1 MKLADRANEYVDRMT
16 PWKLAKDPAR
26 ARELQDVCSVALNA
40 YRQIVLYM
48 TPVLPHLAEQSAE
61 LFGAPFDRWDIAQ
74 TPLVGTTVQPFKHLM
89 TRVDPKQVAA
99 MVEASM
105 EKAPAG
111 DEKAAVTGAAKPK
124 EGDGAAAAK
133 ATKPAKAAA
142 GAAPAGFEP
151 IAPVCSFEDFSK
163 VDLRVARVLAASPVE
178 GSRKL
183 IQLRVS
189 LGELERTIF
198 AGIRGSYEPE
208 ALVGRLI
215 VVVANL
221 APRQMKVGLSEGM
234 ALAAGT
240 ETTVFLLSPDSGAEP
255 GQRVH

>member
-1 MKLADRANEYVDRMT
+1 
-16 PWKLAKDPAR
+16 
-26 ARELQDVCSVALNA
+26 VCSVALNL

-48 TPVLPHLAEQSAE
+48 SPVLPRLAEQSAV
-61 LFGAPFDRWDIAQ
+61 LFGAPFDHWSVAQ
-74 TPLVGTTVQPFKHLM
+74 TPLIGTKVQPFKHLM

-111 DEKAAVTGAAKPK
+111 DGKPTPEKPV
-124 EGDGAAAAK
+124 AAAAS
-133 ATKPAKAAA
+133 PA
-142 GAAPAGFEP
+142 PEP
-151 IAPVCSFEDFSK
+151 IAPTVSFEDFSK
-163 VDLRVARVLAASPVE
+163 VDLRVARILAASPVE

-189 LGELERTIF
+189 LGTLERTIF
-198 AGIRGSYEPE
+198 AGIRGSYEPA

-215 VVVANL
+215 VIVANL